1 MVKKTKG
8 EYLNKIKK
16 EEVKCYRWIR
26 KVVEEDEGVK
36 QEYTLT
42 PGGENKW
49 LRPVSAV
56 NASSVPSG

>member
-1 MVKKTKG
+1 MMKF
-8 EYLNKIKK
+8 
-16 EEVKCYRWIR
+16 KCYRWIG

-42 PGGENKW
+42 SGGENKW

-56 NASSVPSG
+56 NASSVPRG